1 MADILEP
8 THLAD
13 ILDLMLDSL
22 LPAYFS
28 KSIDLVN
35 HAKLYTLHA
44 TGNVMI
50 NPGNMHS
57 MLCHIESSIGL

>member
-1 MADILEP
+1 
-8 THLAD
+8 
-13 ILDLMLDSL
+13 MLDSL

-50 NPGNMHS
+50 NPDNMHS